1 MKRSAV
7 DLGRALRTWEALNR
21 PTPVAIR
28 ERTVSELQKTT
39 VQHNR
44 RGRMILQHSM
54 DFTCEICESLTRY
67 ANRAIEN
74 EN

>member
-7 DLGRALRTWEALNR
+7 DLGRALRTWEAVNR
-21 PTPVAIR
+21 PVPIATH

-44 RGRMILQHSM
+44 RGKMILRHSM
-54 DFTCEICESLTRY
+54 DFTCEICESLTRH
-67 ANRAIEN
+67 AIEP
-74 EN
+74 